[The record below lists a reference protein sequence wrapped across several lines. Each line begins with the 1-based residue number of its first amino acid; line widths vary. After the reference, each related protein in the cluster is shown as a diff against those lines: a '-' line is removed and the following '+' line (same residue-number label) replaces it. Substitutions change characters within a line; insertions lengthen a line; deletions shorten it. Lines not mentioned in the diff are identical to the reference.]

1 MSQARRGSFDG
12 LLARSAREATAWF
25 ESMEPWQAPG
35 PRRFYPGR
43 TLRTLHLA
51 AFTQFQS
58 GVLLLHRPALANAS
72 SDHVRALV
80 ELFAHGAW
88 IVNAGGLNAPMTA
101 RARAICVE
109 LGMARALVSE
119 LELLESSLHISFSPG
134 YVADKR
140 QLVEYFSELHAH
152 HACACR
158 GAGRRY
164 SSVRPTLRALD
175 EVDSEKRLG
184 VAKLLYGLWVTF
196 SRGVHFPRLEHL
208 AADAPG
214 GAALQPATV
223 TERAVMLSNLVI
235 VQGQIAGFAA
245 TPFPARQRH
254 IAISAYFLLHD
265 IEASTHEFE
274 PRRRTR

>member
-1 MSQARRGSFDG
+1 MSQTRRGSLDG
-12 LLARSAREATAWF
+12 LLARSATEATSWF
-25 ESMEPWQAPG
+25 NLMEPWQPPG

-51 AFTQFQS
+51 AVMQFQS
-58 GVLLLHRPALANAS
+58 GVLLLHRPTLANAS

-80 ELFAHGAW
+80 ELFAHAAW

-101 RARAICVE
+101 QARAICVE
-109 LGMARALVSE
+109 LGMAKALVSE
-119 LELLESSLHISFSPG
+119 LEQLESSLHIPFSPG
-134 YVADKR
+134 YIADKR
-140 QLVEYFSELHAH
+140 KLVEYFSKLHAN

-164 SSVRPTLRALD
+164 NSVRPTLRALD

-184 VAKLLYGLWVTF
+184 VAKLFYGLWLTF
-196 SRGVHFPRLEHL
+196 SRGVHFPRLEHI

-223 TERAVMLSNLVI
+223 NERAVMLYNLVV
-235 VQGQIAGFAA
+235 VQGQIARFAA
-245 TPFPARQRH
+245 TPFPARQKY
-254 IAISAYFLLHD
+254 IAVSAYFLLQD
-265 IEASTHEFE
+265 IEACTDEHE
-274 PRRRTR
+274 PTRRTR